1 MRLLI
6 MLPSLLLM
14 MFFHVSASA
23 QDAAD
28 DAKLLA
34 ELTQFE
40 KNSWEAMLKDDKEFF
55 RTNLAPEA
63 KGFMADGSII
73 TRDDIIRNL
82 DDYHLTKYSMA
93 EVSLLR
99 INEDSAMVMYRA
111 SYEGVH
117 KNNKENF
124 SDVESSS
131 LYVRREGKWLEIFY
145 QETAKPRAEHGTA
158 EEAKALV
165 AKGIA
170 LIAKEGAAAFPKINA
185 GEDGLKDRDLYLFVH
200 NTEAPAKVVAYGGAK
215 LKHDP
220 IGMPVTGVVGFA
232 GKPIGK
238 LVQEQATEKGAWID
252 YLWLNPTTG
261 KPEQKFTWFVR
272 SGGYVVGC
280 GIYGSAH

>member
-6 MLPSLLLM
+6 FLPGLLLLPV
-14 MFFHVSASA
+14 FQLCANA
-23 QDAAD
+23 QDSAN

-34 ELTQFE
+34 ELTQLE
-40 KNSWEAMLKDDKEFF
+40 KNSWEATVKDDKEFF
-55 RTNLAPEA
+55 RTYLAPEA
-63 KGFMADGSII
+63 KWFLADG
-73 TRDDIIRNL
+73 TVVGRDDVLRNL
-82 DDYHLTKYSMA
+82 DDFHLTKYSMG
-93 EVSLLR
+93 EVSILR
-99 INEDSAMVMYRA
+99 VNEDSAILMYKL

-117 KNNKENF
+117 KNNKEKF
-124 SDVESSS
+124 TDVESSS

-200 NTEAPAKVVAYGGAK
+200 NTEAQPKVVAYGGPK

-220 IGMPVTGVVGFA
+220 IGTPVTEIVGFG
-232 GKPIGK
+232 GKQIGK
-238 LVQEQATEKGAWID
+238 LVQEQATEMGAWID

>member
-6 MLPSLLLM
+6 MPPSLLLLM
-14 MFFHVSASA
+14 VFQISASA
-23 QDAAD
+23 QDAAS

-34 ELTQFE
+34 ELTQLE
-40 KNSWEAMLKDDKEFF
+40 KNSWEAMMNDDKEFF
-55 RTNLAPEA
+55 RTYMAPEA
-63 KGFMADGSII
+63 KCFPADGSII
-73 TRDDIIRNL
+73 GRDDVIRNL

-99 INEDSAMVMYRA
+99 INEDSAMVTYRA

-117 KNNKENF
+117 KNKKEQF

-200 NTEAPAKVVAYGGAK
+200 NTEAQPKVVAYGGPK

-220 IGMPVTGVVGFA
+220 IGTPVTEIVGFG
-232 GKPIGK
+232 GKQIGK